1 MIDLHVH
8 STASDGTCSPA
19 ELAERGRGF
28 SVMAITDHDNCDGVD
43 EFLSKSEALNA
54 VEPKSTGTRSGSANA
69 PKRSNDQ
76 TLNHRLA
83 GIELSVEPGEG
94 YGKFHL
100 LGLGIDPQHD
110 GLRRFLRRIL
120 EGRHMRNE
128 RILARF
134 AEIGIAIP
142 PAEIATYAHGEVLAR
157 PHLARWLMDH
167 GYAPDIKTAFSMYLT
182 PTSPAATN
190 CYMTRYHPD
199 PGEAF
204 DVIHAAG
211 GVAVMAHPRYWT
223 KNPVLLR
230 EGLAKLEARGLD
242 GIEAVYQANE
252 PDETIDHL
260 RAAKELNLCV
270 TAGSDF
276 HGANK
281 PTITLG
287 MEVDDE
293 ESFIAL
299 FLARLDQRRRCGPGK
314 CPEA

>member
-8 STASDGTCSPA
+8 STASDGTVSPK

-28 SVMAITDHDNCDGVD
+28 TVMALTDHDNCDGVA
-43 EFLSKSEALNA
+43 EFLAADGGE
-54 VEPKSTGTRSGSANA
+54 T
-69 PKRSNDQ
+69 
-76 TLNHRLA
+76 RLA

-100 LGLGIDPQHD
+100 LGIGIDSQNI
-110 GLRRFLRRIL
+110 GLRMFLKRVL
-120 EGRHMRNE
+120 DGRNIRNVE
-128 RILARF
+128 IMSRF
-134 AEIGIAIP
+134 AHIGIDIP
-142 PAEIATYAHGEVLAR
+142 PEEIATYAHGEVLAR
-157 PHLARWLMDH
+157 PHFARWLVDH
-167 GYAPDIKTAFSMYLT
+167 GHAPDISTAFAEYLT
-182 PTSPAATN
+182 PSSPPEPN
-190 CYMTRYHPD
+190 CYVTRYHPD

-204 DVIHAAG
+204 DMIHAAG

-223 KNPVLLR
+223 KESTLLR
-230 EGLAKLEARGLD
+230 VGLERLKARGLD

-252 PDETIDHL
+252 PCETVDHV
-260 RAAKELNLCV
+260 RVAKELGLCM

-293 ESFIAL
+293 STFIAP
-299 FLARLDQRRRCGPGK
+299 FLERLCHWRNAART
-314 CPEA
+314 